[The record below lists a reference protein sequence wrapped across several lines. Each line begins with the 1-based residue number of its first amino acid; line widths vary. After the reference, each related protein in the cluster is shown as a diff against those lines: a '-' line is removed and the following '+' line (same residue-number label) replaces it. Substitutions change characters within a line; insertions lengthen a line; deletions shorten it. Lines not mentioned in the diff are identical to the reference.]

1 MKMDN
6 KEKERIKRELNS
18 LELIMNE
25 EDIPILTKEEIEQE
39 KQKSLEE
46 FL

>member
-1 MKMDN
+1 MKIDN

-39 KQKSLEE
+39 KQKPLEE
-46 FL
+46 FI

>member
-1 MKMDN
+1 MDN